1 MFLYGVNI
9 GGHSA
14 VSLFGPFAPFP
25 PQTAPSFVVVVEL
38 QQLIAVTSP
47 TGDGQWGEGE
57 DGCAASRPIT
67 SGLEA
72 CHQPT

>member
-9 GGHSA
+9 GGHGV
-14 VSLFGPFAPFP
+14 VSLFGPFDPFP

-38 QQLIAVTSP
+38 QQLIVATSP
-47 TGDGQWGEGE
+47 TGGGQRGEGE
-57 DGCAASRPIT
+57 DGCGACRPIT
-67 SGLEA
+67 AGLED